1 MAVMEVELPSGYVA
15 DVEALPS
22 ITRAKEIKRIDTAN
36 GDTNVVIYF
45 DRVSLIYNIYQL
57 RSIFKYL
64 IICRLQE
71 KNCVLQ
77 FLHIELIKLRITN
90 PFP

>member
-1 MAVMEVELPSGYVA
+1 
-15 DVEALPS
+15 
-22 ITRAKEIKRIDTAN
+22 
-36 GDTNVVIYF
+36 
-45 DRVSLIYNIYQL
+45 VSLIYNIYQL

>member
-1 MAVMEVELPSGYVA
+1 MEVELPSGYVA
-15 DVEALPS
+15 DVEALSS
-22 ITRAKEIKRIDTAN
+22 ITRAKEIKRIDTAK

-45 DRVSLIYNIYQL
+45 DRVSLFYIYQL
-57 RSIFKYL
+57 CIFKYL